1 MKVILKKTYDK
12 LGNPGEIVTVKDGY
26 ARNFLIP
33 KGVAE
38 IATKQNIERLQVE
51 LEKIAEQEA
60 KTRSN
65 LESLANQLNK
75 LTLKFELKAGEE
87 GKLFGSVT
95 AQMVADAISEKGF
108 EVDKKEIEFPEA
120 IKAEGSH
127 YVNVKLNR
135 GFSGRVKVK
144 VKRKV
149 KGI

>member
-1 MKVILKKTYDK
+1 MKVIIKKTYDK
-12 LGNPGEIVTVKDGY
+12 LGNPGEIVNVKDGY

-38 IATKQNIERLQVE
+38 VATKKNIERLKVE
-51 LEKIAEQEA
+51 LEVIAEQEA

-95 AQMVADAISEKGF
+95 TQMIADAINEKGF
-108 EVDKKEIEFPEA
+108 EVDKKEVEIPEA
-120 IKAEGSH
+120 IKTEGNH
-127 YVNVKLNR
+127 YINVKLNR
-135 GFSGRVKVK
+135 GFTGRVKVK
-144 VKRKV
+144 VK
-149 KGI
+149 GN

>member
-95 AQMVADAISEKGF
+95 AQMVADAINEKGF

-120 IKAEGSH
+120 IKTEGSH

-144 VKRKV
+144 VK
-149 KGI
+149 GI